1 MLIRMRM
8 WGVAIAVVMLWVVL
22 AWAGQPSTQPPN
34 WDQVD
39 VFGLTLESGWV
50 RPSPS
55 GTTGTFFDV
64 PGLALSLTTSG
75 GPVLFM
81 VNFNFHGP
89 GPSPG
94 AAFWFEPMI
103 DGVQQN
109 ADRLSWQTGLDSEID
124 VFSYHRVYELP
135 AGTHTFAARMSCQ
148 SVITVFRGWLTAYE
162 LPAIRR

>member
-1 MLIRMRM
+1 MQTRMRM
-8 WGVAIAVVMLWVVL
+8 WGVMAVMLLLGGL
-22 AWAGQPSTQPPN
+22 ARAGQPSTQPPN

-50 RPSPS
+50 CPSPS

-75 GPVLFM
+75 GPVIFM

-89 GPSPG
+89 GTSPG
-94 AAFWFEPMI
+94 AAFWFEPLI
-103 DGVQQN
+103 DGVQQS
-109 ADRLSWQTGLDSEID
+109 AYRLSWQTGLDSEID

-148 SVITVFRGWLTAYE
+148 SVITVFRGWLTVYE
-162 LPAIRR
+162 LPAVRR

>member
-1 MLIRMRM
+1 MARTHM
-8 WGVAIAVVMLWVVL
+8 WGVVIAVVILLVGL
-22 AWAGQPSTQPPN
+22 AWAGRLSPQPPN

-50 RPSPS
+50 CPSPS

-64 PGLALSLTTSG
+64 PGLALSLTTAG
-75 GPVLFM
+75 GPVLVM

-89 GPSPG
+89 GTSPG
-94 AAFWFEPMI
+94 AGFWFEPLI
-103 DGVQQN
+103 DGVQQGT
-109 ADRLSWQTGLDSEID
+109 DRLSWQTGLDSEID

-148 SVITVFRGWLTAYE
+148 GVITVFRGWLTAYE
-162 LPAIRR
+162 LPSVRK

>member
-1 MLIRMRM
+1 M
-8 WGVAIAVVMLWVVL
+8 WTRLHLWTVAMAAVAWLTGL

-34 WDQVD
+34 WEQVD
-39 VFGLTLESGWV
+39 VFGLTLESGWIC
-50 RPSPS
+50 PSPS

-64 PGLALSLTTSG
+64 PGLTQGLRTTG

-89 GPSPG
+89 GTSPG
-94 AAFWFEPMI
+94 AGFWFEPVI
-103 DGVQQN
+103 DGVQQG

-135 AGTHTFAARMSCQ
+135 AGTHTFGARMSCQ
-148 SVITVFRGWLTAYE
+148 STITVFRGWLTLYE
-162 LPAIRR
+162 LPFTQR

>member
-1 MLIRMRM
+1 MRTHHALTM
-8 WGVAIAVVMLWVVL
+8 TTAVIVCWIGLS
-22 AWAGQPSTQPPN
+22 WAGQPGTQPPN

-50 RPSPS
+50 CPSPS

-64 PGLALSLTTSG
+64 PGLAQSLTTTG

-89 GPSPG
+89 GTSPG
-94 AAFWFEPMI
+94 AGFWFEPLI
-103 DGVQQN
+103 DGAQQS
-109 ADRLSWQTGLDSEID
+109 ADRLSWQTGMDSEID
-124 VFSYHRVYELP
+124 VFSYHRVYELT

-148 SVITVFRGWLTAYE
+148 SMITVFRGWLTVYE

>member
-1 MLIRMRM
+1 M
-8 WGVAIAVVMLWVVL
+8 
-22 AWAGQPSTQPPN
+22 
-34 WDQVD
+34 
-39 VFGLTLESGWV
+39 
-50 RPSPS
+50 
-55 GTTGTFFDV
+55 
-64 PGLALSLTTSG
+64 
-75 GPVLFM
+75 LFM

-89 GPSPG
+89 GTSPG